1 MSVQVKKT
9 LHLYAY
15 LTLVC
20 MHCHVINAFRKARSY
35 IAIGKRVLI
44 QPYSV
49 VITLRPLSMFNVTLF
64 FADVLLLVLIFA
76 CFVFSIFY
84 LDFNMLGRVCLLW

>member
-64 FADVLLLVLIFA
+64 FADVLPLVLIF
-76 CFVFSIFY
+76 F
-84 LDFNMLGRVCLLW
+84 VCLLCFQYLLFRF